1 MQALDADAWVKVL
14 ERKKGMGLTAQERET
29 VINMNDEENTALITT
44 YQRPLITKLR
54 KNPAAKLI
62 KELSFDKS
70 MGAVFEIPAELL
82 TFRTGKR
89 APRAA
94 RPGAAERM
102 NKARAAKKAA

>member
-1 MQALDADAWVKVL
+1 MS
-14 ERKKGMGLTAQERET
+14 LTAQERET

-70 MGAVFEIPAELL
+70 MGAVFEIPAAFI

-89 APRAA
+89 AAA
-94 RPGAAERM
+94 PGTGERLT
-102 NKARAAKKAA
+102 KARAAKKVA

>member
-1 MQALDADAWVKVL
+1 MS
-14 ERKKGMGLTAQERET
+14 LTAQERET

-70 MGAVFEIPAELL
+70 MGAVFEIPAEFI

-89 APRAA
+89 TAP
-94 RPGAAERM
+94 PGTGERLT
-102 NKARAAKKAA
+102 KARAAKKVA